1 MIDNITLIGSGNLAT
16 QIGIAFK
23 EKKIKINQV
32 YSRTINSA
40 KKLGKK
46 LNCDFTNKIDKV
58 HIDKLGVIC
67 VKDDL
72 IKNIS
77 KKLSDHPILHTSGST
92 NISILKNFTN
102 YGVIYPIQTFNKKS
116 KVKFQKIPFC
126 IEAKNLTFQ
135 QDLTKL
141 CKKISQKVIKI
152 KSEERLKIHIAA
164 VMSNNFTNHIY
175 NLIDGIFSS
184 SSKIYW
190 SPIKYFFTS

>member
-46 LNCDFTNKIDKV
+46 LNCDFTNKIDKI

-77 KKLSDHPILHTSGST
+77 KKLYDHPIVHTSRFYFH
-92 NISILKNFTN
+92 I
-102 YGVIYPIQTFNKKS
+102 IYCDFLFI
-116 KVKFQKIPFC
+116 
-126 IEAKNLTFQ
+126 
-135 QDLTKL
+135 
-141 CKKISQKVIKI
+141 
-152 KSEERLKIHIAA
+152 
-164 VMSNNFTNHIY
+164 
-175 NLIDGIFSS
+175 
-184 SSKIYW
+184 
-190 SPIKYFFTS
+190 